1 LFGLLRDKD
10 SRENGDIDLS
20 TVPSCLFDVSRNYDM
35 KIQLRVKPS
44 TTLDYE
50 SSIRVNTCIIKAID
64 KGASPLSATATLSIS
79 ITDVNDNRPQITSP
93 NTNVNVSR
101 DAKVGHVIISQIPA
115 TDADS
120 SENGELLY
128 SLRKIS
134 FNISPIFFNT

>member
-1 LFGLLRDKD
+1 MLGLLRDKD
-10 SRENGDIDLS
+10 SRGNGDIELS
-20 TVPSCLFDVSRNYDM
+20 TVSSCLFDVSRTYDM
-35 KIQLRVKPS
+35 KIQLRVKAS

-50 SSIRVNTCIIKAID
+50 SSIHLNTCIITAID

-93 NTNVNVSR
+93 NINVNVSR
-101 DAKVGHVIISQIPA
+101 DAKVKHVIISQIPA

-120 SENGELLY
+120 SENGQLLY

-134 FNISPIFFNT
+134 FNISPIFVNT